1 MQTTN
6 DQVHQQDEELRKY
19 AVQMVKQVAE
29 MKISAIDDGPS
40 DSEESKL

>member
-19 AVQMVKQVAE
+19 AVQKVKQVAD
-29 MKISAIDDGPS
+29 MQMSAIDDGPV
-40 DSEESKL
+40 D

>member
-19 AVQMVKQVAE
+19 AVQKVKQVAD
-29 MKISAIDDGPS
+29 MQMSAIDDGPE
-40 DSEESKL
+40 D